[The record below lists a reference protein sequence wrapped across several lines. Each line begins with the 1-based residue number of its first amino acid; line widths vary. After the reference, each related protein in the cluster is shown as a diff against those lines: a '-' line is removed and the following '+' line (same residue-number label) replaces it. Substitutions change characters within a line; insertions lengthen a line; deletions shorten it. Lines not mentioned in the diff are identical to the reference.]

1 AAAGVYKVQ
10 VVIDDCASEF
20 SLDTPLVVMGD
31 LPSNANAIG
40 VYPNPIEA
48 PTISK
53 QDQVKAILTASP
65 WKVNTVS
72 VDGMDKTITYKDLGL
87 TFTSTG
93 FTSVSGAAIWPA
105 SGTWSFTSAE
115 ATAFKRDDG
124 LEVTIQEATDTS
136 LKLALTWNK
145 TTLSS
150 GKVESV
156 SGAHVFSFKK

>member
-1 AAAGVYKVQ
+1 MKAQ
-10 VVIDDCASEF
+10 F
-20 SLDTPLVVMGD
+20 SLATRLSLSILALLSIGF
-31 LPSNANAIG
+31 LSNCGNS
-40 VYPNPIEA
+40 NDA

-93 FTSVSGAAIWPA
+93 FKSVSGAAIWPA

>member
-1 AAAGVYKVQ
+1 MKAQ
-10 VVIDDCASEF
+10 F
-20 SLDTPLVVMGD
+20 SLATRFSLSILALLFIGF
-31 LPSNANAIG
+31 LSHCGNSND
-40 VYPNPIEA
+40 A
-48 PTISK
+48 PTLSK

-72 VDGMDKTITYKDLGL
+72 VDAVDKTITYKDLGL
-87 TFTSTG
+87 TFTNTG
-93 FTSVSGAAIWPA
+93 FTSVNGAAIWPA
-105 SGTWSFTSAE
+105 SGTWTFTSAE

-124 LEVTIQEATDTS
+124 LEVTIQEATATS

-145 TTLSS
+145 ITLAP